1 MRTTVFTQLCLLLLL
16 CTSAR
21 AQNVDW
27 NSFAAAA
34 ETKASTPKEL
44 AEKITEGL
52 TTDIDKAAVIFYW
65 VTQNIAYD
73 TKLYGKIAT
82 GKKSKPKS
90 YSPAEV
96 AQIYEE
102 RVTGTMKNR
111 KGVCDG
117 YSRLYQ
123 RLANLSGLEC
133 ELVAGYARGNI
144 MAPGSL
150 GIGHAWNAVKIDDEW
165 QLVDCTWGAGVVN
178 DKMKY
183 VPKFT
188 PAYFM
193 TRPESMSYNH
203 YPNEPKWQLLEAPVN
218 QEVYLERTAIG
229 GGFLRYG
236 LYDLSHREYRLE
248 TKRRKP
254 LVIGFNSTTVP
265 EELLCVNYTSRQQ
278 IPCTV
283 SKKDN
288 HISINLPGS
297 SVNNMVLGIV
307 TPDKELLLS
316 YRVVGK

>member
-1 MRTTVFTQLCLLLLL
+1 MRFNTLIQLCLLLLL

-21 AQNVDW
+21 AQNTDW
-27 NSFAAAA
+27 NRFAAVA
-34 ETKASTPKEL
+34 EIKASTPKEL
-44 AEKITEGL
+44 AEKITEGF
-52 TTDIDKAAVIFYW
+52 TTDKDKAAAIFYW

-73 TKLYGKIAT
+73 TKLYGKIASS
-82 GKKSKPKS
+82 KKSKPQT

-96 AQIYEE
+96 ERIYEE
-102 RVTGTMKNR
+102 RVTGTLKSR

-123 RLANLSGLEC
+123 RLAKLSGLEC
-133 ELVAGYARGNI
+133 ELVVGHARGDI

-150 GIGHAWNAVKIDDEW
+150 GIGHAWNAVKVDGQW

-178 DKMKY
+178 AKMKY

-218 QEVYLERTAIG
+218 QEMYLERTAVG

-236 LYDLSHREYRLE
+236 LHDLSHREYRLE

-254 LVIGFNSTTVP
+254 LTIGFTSATVP

-283 SKKDN
+283 SKEDDR
-288 HISINLPGS
+288 ISVILPGS

-307 TPDKELLLS
+307 TSEKELLLS